1 MKRMT
6 PLRVQ
11 LICMNVVAA
20 VAATLTGCVPNRST
34 PALPAPPTPP
44 TPPTPQIIIIVTATP
59 DPSVP
64 SASAAKTPSQG
75 MLPQTPAN
83 IDPTQLEQMIENVY
97 VDLYERTSPSVV
109 HITSRTQV
117 YDFFR
122 GAVPQEGTGSGFIY
136 DRDGHIVTNNH
147 VVEGADELEVV
158 FADGTQKRVTVVG
171 ADAYND
177 LAVLKVDGLGAA
189 QLKPLVLGTAQTLK
203 VGMRVIAIGNPFGLD
218 RTLTTGVISA
228 LGRTVERSDQDA
240 IGEVIQTDA
249 AINPGNSGG
258 PLLNLR
264 GEVVGVNTSIKSPTG
279 GSVGIGFAVPAATVK
294 RVVSALVASGRY
306 DHPWLG
312 FNAYE
317 INTELAQALQLPV
330 EKGLLIAQLQPG
342 GAAERAG
349 VRGAQAQEAL
359 RGGGTLLTGGDILTA
374 IDGHP
379 VNTRDQMTIYLENN
393 KRVGDSVTLALI
405 RDGKPLN
412 VTATLT
418 ARS

>member
-1 MKRMT
+1 
-6 PLRVQ
+6 
-11 LICMNVVAA
+11 
-20 VAATLTGCVPNRST
+20 
-34 PALPAPPTPP
+34 
-44 TPPTPQIIIIVTATP
+44 
-59 DPSVP
+59 
-64 SASAAKTPSQG
+64 
-75 MLPQTPAN
+75 
-83 IDPTQLEQMIENVY
+83 
-97 VDLYERTSPSVV
+97 
-109 HITSRTQV
+109 
-117 YDFFR
+117 
-122 GAVPQEGTGSGFIY
+122 VPQEGTGSGFIY